1 MIKPEIQRL
10 FDRAEKLYE
19 KGLIT
24 EEQYQDQMRNKE
36 EILRRP
42 SEGVFI
48 NPLYKINK
56 DDYDNMDIDIGH
68 DTYDQALLQQVKFF
82 QQKNDLVVD
91 GVIGMQ
97 TLLQLDIL
105 TNQALE
111 FVEF

>member
-42 SEGVFI
+42 SLGDYLREVIKLNFEDVKRTDCCTETTEW
-48 NPLYKINK
+48 LLEKIEQWEK
-56 DDYDNMDIDIGH
+56 W
-68 DTYDQALLQQVKFF
+68 
-82 QQKNDLVVD
+82 
-91 GVIGMQ
+91 
-97 TLLQLDIL
+97 
-105 TNQALE
+105 
-111 FVEF
+111 